1 MLTPITTLGLPG
13 LLGSFPPPGLVPPVG
28 PVVTMNFTLAL
39 AGPPPN
45 VIQPPVPQTCQNSVP
60 NVALR
65 VLLVDQDGAPID
77 ISTANQLQFWL
88 LAPDHTKKPVA
99 AALVSNG
106 LDGLLEALT
115 DPDTLP
121 QAGTWGLQAQ
131 LTFGANV
138 LESRWGYFAVDANV
152 VDF

>member
-13 LLGSFPPPGLVPPVG
+13 LLGSYPPPGNVPVVG
-28 PVVTMNFTLAL
+28 PVVVLDFILAL

-45 VIQPPVPQTCQNSVP
+45 VIQPPVPQSCQNSVP

-65 VLLVDQDGAPID
+65 ALIVDQDGEAID
-77 ISTANQLQFWL
+77 LSIASGLQFWL
-88 LAPDHTKKPVA
+88 LAPDQTKVPVTA
-99 AALVSNG
+99 SFLNNG
-106 LDGLLEALT
+106 MDGLIQAVT
-115 DPDTLP
+115 DADTLP

-131 LTFGANV
+131 LQFGAV
-138 LESRWGYFAVDANV
+138 MLESRWAYFSVLSNV